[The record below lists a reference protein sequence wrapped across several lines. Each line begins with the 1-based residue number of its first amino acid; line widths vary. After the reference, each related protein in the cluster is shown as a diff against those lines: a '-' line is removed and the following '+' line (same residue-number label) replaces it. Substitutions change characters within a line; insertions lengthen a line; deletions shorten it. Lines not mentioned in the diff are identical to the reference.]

1 MDVIG
6 ALALIFSLF
15 LPAAIIVI
23 AILVQY
29 HKKKKYYESLN
40 KAIEL
45 GKSAEEIKEIFAI
58 EKQQPERNGI
68 GFLRGGIIVSGI
80 GIGIGAIAAIV
91 GETEA
96 FSGAA
101 FVLILGL
108 SLIAVYLVTGR
119 KKKIR

>member
-1 MDVIG
+1 MDVTGTI
-6 ALALIFSLF
+6 ALVFSLF
-15 LPAAIIVI
+15 IPAIIIII
-23 AILVQY
+23 AIVAQY
-29 HKKKKYYESLN
+29 EKKKKYYESLN

-68 GFLRGGIIVSGI
+68 GFLRGGIIIVGI
-80 GIGIGAIAAIV
+80 GVGIAAIAAII
-91 GETEA
+91 GESDA

-108 SLIAVYLVTGR
+108 SLIAVYLFTG
-119 KKKIR
+119 KKKTNR